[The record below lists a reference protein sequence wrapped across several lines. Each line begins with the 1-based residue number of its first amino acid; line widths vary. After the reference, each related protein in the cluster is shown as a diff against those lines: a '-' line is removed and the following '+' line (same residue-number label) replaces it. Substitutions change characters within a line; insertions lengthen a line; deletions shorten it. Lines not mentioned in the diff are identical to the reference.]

1 MAAGCTIAVN
11 VAGLYSFN
19 RGRERVEAR
28 YPNLLTE
35 IKQIIGAVK
44 TSKYKTKVSKEKTM
58 PGRMLFDPRTI
69 NGAFK
74 KEFLRR
80 GWSPVRV
87 SCEYSSDHY
96 LPEYQVRADHR
107 GAFREMDFVKEGLG
121 VEVQFGKYAFMV
133 YNVCAKMTIF
143 KNLKHIECG
152 VEIVPV
158 KAFANEMSTGVSY
171 FEQFLW
177 DLEAR
182 GVSNIDIPV
191 LIIGIDS

>member
-1 MAAGCTIAVN
+1 MEEGSGGILR
-11 VAGLYSFN
+11 VAGFYSFN
-19 RGRERVEAR
+19 RGREDVEAR
-28 YPNLLTE
+28 YANLLAE
-35 IKQIIGAVK
+35 IRAVIAAVDA
-44 TSKYKTKVSKEKTM
+44 SKHKVKVSEEKTM
-58 PGRMLFDPRTI
+58 PGRMLFAPRSI
-69 NGAFK
+69 NRAFK
-74 KEFLRR
+74 AQFIER
-80 GWSPVRV
+80 GWAPVRV
-87 SCEYSSDHY
+87 PCEYSTSYYESDY
-96 LPEYQVRADHR
+96 EARPDNR
-107 GAFREMDFVKEGLG
+107 GAFREMDFVKSSLG

-143 KNLKHIECG
+143 KNLKHIDCG

-191 LIIGIDS
+191 LIIGIDA